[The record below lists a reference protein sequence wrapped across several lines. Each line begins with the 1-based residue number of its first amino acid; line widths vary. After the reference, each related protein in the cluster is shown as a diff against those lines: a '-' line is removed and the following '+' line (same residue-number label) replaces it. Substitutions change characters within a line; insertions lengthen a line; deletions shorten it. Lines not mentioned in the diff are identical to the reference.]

1 MIKTDILVALLV
13 LNQFVL
19 PIYLSRCYLWLTTLY
34 FSVIN
39 PVLVVNPVLGA
50 MSGYSSDKYS
60 IRALMTCLLYD
71 SVFHLKHENIEIIN
85 SVPIEY
91 FHATFNEIISQF
103 Q

>member
-1 MIKTDILVALLV
+1 MVNHALPFLV
-13 LNQFVL
+13 
-19 PIYLSRCYLWLTTLY
+19 
-34 FSVIN
+34 FSGSKSGIC
-39 PVLVVNPVLGA
+39 A